1 MKIET
6 PAFKNEAEE
15 AKWWF
20 ENQNLV
26 AEKFEQ
32 AAKNGMLGRSTM
44 IKQAA
49 ERRAAKSMTIRLDE
63 GDLAR
68 AKKLAEQKE

>member
-20 ENQNLV
+20 DNQNLV
-26 AEKFEQ
+26 AEKFEH
-32 AAKNGMLGRSTM
+32 AAKNGMLQTRHHDETWLRRGGR
-44 IKQAA
+44 
-49 ERRAAKSMTIRLDE
+49 RRVRPSGWM
-63 GDLAR
+63 R
-68 AKKLAEQKE
+68 AI